1 MANKVRL
8 TEQGLQQLIKRIVEE
23 VDGEYYKISPEE
35 YLELLKLSGYHGQ
48 GISRLPK
55 FQGKPLW
62 ITGDLKISNTS
73 TDSLG
78 NVGYVDGSLD
88 ISNTKISDISKINV
102 KNHVW
107 DGGTPV
113 QQKRLAAELQKK
125 KNEMDVLRD
134 NDEWNINNTDD
145 VGLKANALF
154 KYLVSVGLDVL
165 DEEGQEKLS
174 NLKIELDKLQDKY
187 NNVEEPELVSGLYD
201 EISDLEGDIEG
212 LENENNDVY
221 IISPNRYST
230 YGLQSFEV
238 LSPEFTDM
246 VYSVGTSD
254 EMDDAALICAKN
266 YIDEVGLDGFN
277 RGFIDEYIDIDYLRS
292 YFSDW
297 FEDDIRQNSEVYFS
311 EDDFKLTQKQEEEK
325 TKLEQEIEEYEER
338 QSNLDFDTEVPEEFH
353 RMYDQIQDHIDTL
366 QEELDNITPDDEPTE
381 EMIEELLESRLNDV
395 EDSPIYYIKEY
406 GADIKNFIDEDALA
420 KGLVDSDGWG
430 IMNGY
435 DGDYEEVTVN
445 GQDFYIMRVE

>member
-1 MANKVRL
+1 MTNKVRL

-35 YLELLKLSGYHGQ
+35 YLELLKLSGYHGK

-62 ITGDLKISNTS
+62 ITGDLRISNTS

-78 NVGYVDGSLD
+78 NVGYVEGSLD
-88 ISNTKISDISKINV
+88 ISNTNISDISKINV

-107 DGGTPV
+107 DGGTTV
-113 QQKRLAAELQKK
+113 QRKRLAAELQEKK
-125 KNEMDVLRD
+125 DKMDVLRD
-134 NDEWNINNTDD
+134 NDEWNINDTDD

-165 DEEGQEKLS
+165 DEEDQEKLS

-187 NNVEEPELVSGLYD
+187 NNVEEPELVSDLYD

-221 IISPNRYST
+221 LLSPKKYST

-238 LSPEFTDM
+238 LKPEFTDM

-254 EMDDAALICAKN
+254 EMDDAALTYAKN

-297 FEDDIRQNSEVYFS
+297 YEDDIRQNPEIYFS

-325 TKLEQEIEEYEER
+325 TRLEQEIEEYEER

-353 RMYDQIQDHIDTL
+353 RMYDQIQDHIDSL
-366 QEELDNITPDDEPTE
+366 QEELDNITPDYEPTE

-420 KGLVDSDGWG
+420 QGLVDSDGWG
-430 IMNGY
+430 VMNGY

-445 GQDFYIMRVE
+445 GQDFYVMRVE